1 LQEKDDSTLLD
12 EYETELRR
20 RLATQTA
27 ATTTRDD
34 AIDVFE
40 SLLKE
45 SMDDVATL
53 MREVQQELNQIR
65 AEEKRFKS
73 LSMQSL
79 LGLQLSRS
87 SAPILDT
94 LSIDGQLPFC
104 SLTAGGHSTAH
115 LPFESL
121 SIASM
126 MTSSEVSS
134 VAPPRACA
142 LTPDPMNAN
151 FCPFLFDW
159 RLFCERGFPAFRLP
173 LPSNPLSA
181 RRTAALRSRA
191 SRRPSR
197 R

>member
-1 LQEKDDSTLLD
+1 
-12 EYETELRR
+12 
-20 RLATQTA
+20 
-27 ATTTRDD
+27 
-34 AIDVFE
+34 
-40 SLLKE
+40 
-45 SMDDVATL
+45 
-53 MREVQQELNQIR
+53 
-65 AEEKRFKS
+65 
-73 LSMQSL
+73 
-79 LGLQLSRS
+79 
-87 SAPILDT
+87 LDT

-159 RLFCERGFPAFRLP
+159 RLFCERGQPRYVHAHPDGLRVDDCETAFLSKVSDDEKASLTTAISDDDDADRESPLRARSGTSGEFP
-173 LPSNPLSA
+173 
-181 RRTAALRSRA
+181 
-191 SRRPSR
+191 
-197 R
+197 